1 MLTSFFEELHRLV
14 AVDETGRAIGE
25 VKDIVVDRGNL
36 HLAALRITLRRGI
49 AREVG
54 ARQSLFRAATVDVP
68 APYVRAV
75 AHGMLL
81 LSLTR
86 NELARL
92 VTIDAA
98 MRSVRLELLAA
109 QRPREH

>member
-1 MLTSFFEELHRLV
+1 MLTSFFEELYRLV
-14 AVDETGRAIGE
+14 AVDEDGRVLGE
-25 VKDIVVDRGNL
+25 VKDLVIDRGTL
-36 HLAALRITLRRGI
+36 HLAALRITLRRGV

-75 AHGMLL
+75 ADGLLL
-81 LSLTR
+81 LSLST

-92 VTIDAA
+92 VTVDAA

-109 QRPREH
+109 QRPRVH